1 MPEFVLKKMLLS
13 NLPQHAVEAQI
24 ADSIDFVVEQVPTI
38 IIKQHLCFS
47 FVFIS
52 SKLLFFLNITILL
65 TLLLFVVFLYF
76 FWFRFQLEGISQ
88 KELAAKMTLNCTP
101 GPLKP
106 QEFPLPSEKITII
119 DVLHFTVSLSSL
131 FLFSLFFFKNLSSIN
146 LWWNLFFE
154 VWLLIFL
161 FDSFVCEWC
170 RWWTKLQC
178 LWNYVKK
185 FKNFIQMHVSD
196 SWKVEVIF
204 PTSHVLMKSIC

>member
-146 LWWNLFFE
+146 L
-154 VWLLIFL
+154 
-161 FDSFVCEWC
+161 
-170 RWWTKLQC
+170 
-178 LWNYVKK
+178 
-185 FKNFIQMHVSD
+185 
-196 SWKVEVIF
+196 
-204 PTSHVLMKSIC
+204 